1 MSLYVKIDGACYQET
16 GEIKIT
22 GRPVDTTDIMYE
34 DLQRDI
40 KNSGFAIHRPEWFYG
55 LIEKIGGA
63 KGKVVTSIMRKKGI
77 DNNIN
82 ATIADLIEWSGC
94 SPKTVMDTI
103 KLLRDND
110 MLKTRTGM
118 MMLNPG
124 VEHRGDRQRE
134 STLLRLYSQFRT
146 TNKSVGTKCKEEE
159 TKNG

>member
-1 MSLYVKIDGACYQET
+1 MSLYVKIDGVCYRET
-16 GEIKIT
+16 GEVKPI
-22 GRPVDTTDIMYE
+22 GPPVDVTDIMYE
-34 DLQRDI
+34 DLQRDLG
-40 KNSGFAIHRPEWFYG
+40 NSGFAIHRPEWFYR

-82 ATIADLIEWSGC
+82 ARIEDLVEWSGC
-94 SPKTVMDTI
+94 SSKTVMDTI
-103 KLLRDND
+103 NLLRNND

-134 STLLRLYSQFRT
+134 ATLLKMYSQFRT
-146 TNKSVGTKCKEEE
+146 ANKHTIIKGEE
-159 TKNG
+159 TKNE

>member
-1 MSLYVKIDGACYQET
+1 MGLYVKIDGSHYYET
-16 GEIKIT
+16 GEVKII
-22 GRPVDTTDIMYE
+22 GSPIDTTDIMYE
-34 DLQRDI
+34 DLQRDL

-94 SPKTVMDTI
+94 STKTVMDTI

-134 STLLRLYSQFRT
+134 ATLLRLYSQFRT
-146 TNKSVGTKCKEEE
+146 TNKNVGTKDKEEE
-159 TKNG
+159 